1 MAQLNMVEA
10 INQAL
15 GLELERDE
23 RVLLFGEDVG
33 RVGGVFRATQGLQ
46 ARFGARRVFDT
57 PISESAIVGVA
68 CGMAAAGLLPVP
80 EIQFMGFAMPAFNQ
94 LVSQAAR
101 LHGRSGGRYRMSMVI
116 RAPYGGLIRSPEL
129 HADSLEAP
137 FVHAPGLK
145 VVCPSTPTEAKGL
158 LHAALADPDPVLFM
172 EPIRLYRQYR
182 EEVPEEYFTLP
193 LGQARL
199 VRPGRDVTL
208 IAWGTMVHTA
218 LTAADGLAGQG
229 ISAEVLDLRSLWP
242 LDAEAIAASVEHT
255 GRAVVVHEA
264 PRTAGV
270 GAEVV
275 ATINERALWSLL
287 APVQRVCGWDVPYPT
302 CELEE
307 FYVPDVGRI
316 TAAVLEAMA

>member
-1 MAQLNMVEA
+1 MAERNMVEA

-15 GLELERDE
+15 AVELARDE

-46 ARFGARRVFDT
+46 GRFGADRVFDT

-68 CGMAAAGLLPVP
+68 CGMAAAGLRPVP
-80 EIQFMGFAMPAFNQ
+80 EIQFMGFVMPAFNQ

-101 LHGRSGGRYRMSMVI
+101 LHGRSGGRYPMSMVV
-116 RAPYGGLIRSPEL
+116 RVPYGGLIGSPEL

-158 LHAALADPDPVLFM
+158 LHAAMADPDPVLFL
-172 EPIRLYRQYR
+172 EPIRLYRQFR
-182 EEVPEEYFTLP
+182 EAVPDDYFTLP
-193 LGQARL
+193 LGQARIA
-199 VRPGRDVTL
+199 RPGRDVTI

-218 LTAADGLAGQG
+218 LTAADSLAAQD
-229 ISAEVLDLRSLWP
+229 ISAEVIDLRSLWP
-242 LDAEAIAASVEHT
+242 LDTQTIAASVERT

-270 GAEVV
+270 GAEIV
-275 ATINERALWSLL
+275 AAINDTALWSLL

-302 CELEE
+302 SALEE
-307 FYVPDVGRI
+307 FYVPDAGRI
-316 TAAVLEAMA
+316 VGAVLEAMA